1 MWQFH
6 GFHHVPNYSFVG
18 RDSRGRE
25 LLFLLTQ
32 IMCHSSGTPP
42 GILPEQCFSLT
53 HRHCGL
59 WGLMVTVLRSVI
71 EYPTRSHLQEG
82 GFGSEFEDVLHYGR
96 SCLSIGRWHSCDD
109 KHVSCRAHKRM
120 HQEAEEVGVVVLIRF
135 RLPLFSFVLDSSPWD
150 TLLCV
155 CVCGLSPDLS
165 LSGNVLTGTHK
176 VYLTNILGV
185 SKPKPNQV
193 YYMNI
198 ES

>member
-1 MWQFH
+1 MNVFLVINVAVSWFSPCPKLQFCWK
-6 GFHHVPNYSFVG
+6 GFK
-18 RDSRGRE
+18 GRE

-82 GFGSEFEDVLHYGR
+82 GFGSEFEDVLHCGR

-109 KHVSCRAHKRM
+109 KLVSCRAHKRM
-120 HQEAEEVGVVVLIRF
+120 HQEAEEVGVVVFIHFL
-135 RLPLFSFVLDSSPWD
+135 LPLFSFVLDSSPWD
-150 TLLCV
+150 TLLGV
-155 CVCGLSPDLS
+155 CVWSVFRFKPFWKCSHRH
-165 LSGNVLTGTHK
+165 TQ
-176 VYLTNILGV
+176 GV
-185 SKPKPNQV
+185 PH
-193 YYMNI
+193 
-198 ES
+198 